1 MGNKVTGNQIKKSQ
15 KITEREGCRLI
26 IDDTRNTKYI
36 KNNAA

>member
-1 MGNKVTGNQIKKSQ
+1 MGNKITGNQIK